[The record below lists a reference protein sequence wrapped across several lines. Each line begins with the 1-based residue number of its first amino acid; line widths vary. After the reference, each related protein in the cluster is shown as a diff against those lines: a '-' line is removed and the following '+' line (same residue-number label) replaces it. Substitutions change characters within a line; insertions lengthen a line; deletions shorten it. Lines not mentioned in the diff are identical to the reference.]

1 MKGVPVTAWI
11 EQWHHDTTRV
21 VDLPLPQELEHPECM
36 AGRRL
41 PRLHRR
47 IRQRFP
53 RPASRDCCTY
63 HRQDWALASQTA
75 IRLLSQVHAEGV
87 TGEPAGSRVV
97 ELATSEGLAPADVA
111 AVECLVDTLD
121 PISLDDDGGIYE
133 GRHRIQ
139 AMIDQGVTHTVL
151 LRLVLLDLATGAPA

>member
-1 MKGVPVTAWI
+1 MTAWI
-11 EQWHHDTTRV
+11 EQWHHDITRV
-21 VDLPLPQELEHPECM
+21 ADLPLPQELERPACM

-41 PRLHRR
+41 PRIHRR

-53 RPASRDCCTY
+53 RPRPQDCCTY
-63 HRQDWALASQTA
+63 HRQDWALASETA
-75 IRLLSQVHAEGV
+75 IRQLAAAHAEGI
-87 TGEPAGSRVV
+87 TGEPAGWRVV
-97 ELATSEGLAPADVA
+97 ELAKSEGLASADVA

-139 AMIDQGVTHTVL
+139 AMIDQGVTRTVL
-151 LRLVLLDLATGAPA
+151 LRLVLLDAATGKPA